1 MATRNGLTKRIV
13 LRIVLAAASL
23 TLAGFATSAALAQSQ
38 GGDDK
43 TTSASKVERLNRAPV
58 NKEILRVKL
67 PRPTVEKLPNG
78 LTLVLLEDHKLP
90 TIGFYLSIRPGQLGD
105 PKQLPGVA
113 SFTAGMLREGTA
125 KRTSAQIATEV
136 DTLGANLDVNSWFGN
151 SFTNVTATGLIS
163 TAPQILDL
171 MSDVVLNPIFSD
183 DELAKYKQTESA
195 TLEQNLS
202 SPDFL
207 AYRAYR
213 RTIYGDNNLG
223 MVAPTKESI
232 GKISSADLKKFHGA
246 HYVPGNSILIVS
258 GDFKTADMKDLV
270 AKYFGAWKGAA
281 EPAITL
287 PETIPQ
293 SPSQILII
301 DRPGSVQTTFAV
313 GDLAIRRASPEYYG
327 LKVMNQ
333 ILGDGPQARLFLDLR
348 EEHSLTYGAYS
359 YFTSEIYP
367 GYWQASSPVRTEVTK
382 DAFDRFTY
390 EFKKINN
397 EPVPQLELDEA
408 HRAIVAAFAL
418 SLEQPLDIVDDWFT
432 VQYYELPADY
442 WDKYPDQIFGVNAQG
457 VQAAA
462 KKFVDLDHLQWI
474 LVGDRKAIESVA
486 KQYGPVTVVDV
497 NGNPEK

>member
-1 MATRNGLTKRIV
+1 MATSTALAR
-13 LRIVLAAASL
+13 RIVLAAASFA
-23 TLAGFATSAALAQSQ
+23 LAGFAASPCPAQNQ
-38 GGDDK
+38 AGDDK
-43 TTSASKVERLNRAPV
+43 GTSASKVVRLNRAPV
-58 NKEILRVKL
+58 NKEILRVSL

-90 TIGFYLSIRPGQLGD
+90 TVGFYLHISPGQLGD
-105 PKQLPGVA
+105 PKDMPGVA

-125 KRTSAQIATEV
+125 KRTSAQIANEF
-136 DTLGANLDVNSWFGN
+136 DSLGANLEVNSWFGN

-171 MSDVVLNPIFSD
+171 MSDVVLNPGFSD
-183 DELAKYKQTESA
+183 DELAKYKQTQSA
-195 TLEQNLS
+195 ELEQNLS
-202 SPDFL
+202 SPDFQ

-213 RTIYGDNNLG
+213 KAIYGDTVLG
-223 MVAPTKESI
+223 AAAPTKESI
-232 GKISSADLKKFHGA
+232 GRISSADLKKFHDA
-246 HYVPGNSILIVS
+246 HYVPGNSIFVVS
-258 GDFKTADMKDLV
+258 GDFKTADMIKLI

-281 EPAITL
+281 ETAIPI
-287 PETIPQ
+287 PEVIPPNT
-293 SPSQILII
+293 SKILII
-301 DRPGSVQTTFAV
+301 DRPGSVQTYFAI

-333 ILGDGPQARLFLDLR
+333 ILGDGPQSRLFLDLR

-367 GYWQASSPVRTEVTK
+367 GYWMASSPVRTEVTK

-408 HRAIVAAFAL
+408 HRAIVASFAL
-418 SLEQPLDIVDDWFT
+418 SLEEPLDIVDDWFT
-432 VQYYELPADY
+432 VQYYGLPADY

-486 KQYGPVTVVDV
+486 KQYGTVTVVDV
-497 NGNPEK
+497 DGKPEK